1 VDYDVGA
8 TYDIEPSGRVTVH
21 HALKAGAQ
29 IGPGRHDEDKKEEGR
44 ATLSF
49 HGHRQPIQT
58 QGREFV
64 LIYEPETAKFEMR
77 RLDALVPDVRD
88 ERAQGGAE
96 GGSARRM
103 EDGKK
108 LGPASWSPSGAKD
121 EEEKEGGKEGG
132 GGREG
137 GLMAP
142 AVVLKH
148 KRVQGMIK
156 QQKAKKE
163 KEKERERKRE
173 EKEEEKRKKME
184 EKEKERERKREEKEE
199 EKRKKMEEKE
209 RERQRRKEEKG
220 VEKVRK
226 GSKPGGKGGMRK
238 EVKDGEEE
246 RRGETRGAGEG
257 EEKDRQKTAYVRDKQ
272 SAGADLQGGTEEGE
286 EEGNGRK
293 ARVTVLGKPGTS
305 DRAGRMDKGGGGGG
319 ERGNGEVRP
328 QVAPT
333 GAPRKRGRPVGTGK
347 KVERDPMPVKKG
359 EDTRNEASAV
369 AEEEAAAAVLAL
381 QTMAGGREEVD
392 VAGDWEEE
400 GEEGK
405 EGEEEMEEG
414 EDEDYVPK
422 RRRGVK

>member
-1 VDYDVGA
+1 MGA

-29 IGPGRHDEDKKEEGR
+29 TGPGRHHEDKKEEGR

-49 HGHRQPIQT
+49 HGHRQPIHT

-96 GGSARRM
+96 GGSAGRM

-121 EEEKEGGKEGG
+121 EEEMEGGKEGG
-132 GGREG
+132 GGMEG

-163 KEKERERKRE
+163 KERERERKRE

-184 EKEKERERKREEKEE
+184 EIEKERERKREEKEE
-199 EKRKKMEEKE
+199 VQRKKMEEKE
-209 RERQRRKEEKG
+209 RERQKRKEEKG
-220 VEKVRK
+220 VEKERK

-238 EVKDGEEE
+238 EVEDGEEE

-257 EEKDRQKTAYVRDKQ
+257 EEKDRQETASVQDKQ

-286 EEGNGRK
+286 EEGKGRK
-293 ARVTVLGKPGTS
+293 ARVTVLSKPGTLDS
-305 DRAGRMDKGGGGGG
+305 AGRRDKGGGGGG
-319 ERGNGEVRP
+319 ERGNGKVQP

-347 KVERDPMPVKKG
+347 KVERGPMPVKKG
-359 EDTRNEASAV
+359 ENTRNEASAV

-414 EDEDYVPK
+414 EDEEDYIPK
-422 RRRGVK
+422 RRRGVN